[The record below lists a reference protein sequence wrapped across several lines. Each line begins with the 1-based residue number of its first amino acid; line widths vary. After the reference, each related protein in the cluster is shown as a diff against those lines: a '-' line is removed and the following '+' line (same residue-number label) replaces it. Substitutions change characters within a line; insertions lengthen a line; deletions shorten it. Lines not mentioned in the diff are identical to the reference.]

1 VRGGAD
7 ARITAAHRLTIIVAV
22 VATTASVVLLIL
34 LLTRGSE
41 GAKGDAASA
50 DRHSAPAPAV
60 QVRRTTLGRILTD
73 AHGRTLYLFDE
84 DERDRSHCFAGCAE
98 VWPPALVTG
107 HPRAGAGVSAQR
119 LTTTRRGKS
128 ARQLV
133 YAGHPL
139 YRLDADTRAG
149 QMQGEGFG
157 GTWWLVAPS
166 GHRIIAPGMKRSKGG
181 Y

>member
-1 VRGGAD
+1 MRGRAD
-7 ARITAAHRLTIIVAV
+7 AGITPAHRLTIIVAV

-34 LLTRGSE
+34 LLTDRSG
-41 GAKGDAASA
+41 GAKGGDASA
-50 DRHSAPAPAV
+50 HRRSAPPPSV
-60 QVRRTTLGRILTD
+60 EVRRTRLGRILTD
-73 AHGRTLYLFDE
+73 ANGRSLYLFDE
-84 DERDRSHCFAGCAE
+84 DERNRSHCFAGCAD
-98 VWPPALVTG
+98 VWPPVLVSG
-107 HPRAGAGVSAQR
+107 RPRAGAGVSAKR

-149 QMQGEGFG
+149 QTQGEGFG

>member
-1 VRGGAD
+1 M
-7 ARITAAHRLTIIVAV
+7 TIIVAV

-34 LLTRGSE
+34 LIADRSG

-50 DRHSAPAPAV
+50 RRKSAPAPAV
-60 QVRRTTLGRILTD
+60 QVRRSKLGPMLTD
-73 AHGRTLYLFDE
+73 AQGHTLYIFDE

-107 HPRAGAGVSAQR
+107 HPRAGAGLSADR
-119 LTTTRRGKS
+119 LTTTRRGTS
-128 ARQLV
+128 GRQLV

-139 YRLDADTRAG
+139 YRLDADTRPG
-149 QMQGEGFG
+149 QTQGEGFG

-166 GHRIIAPGMKRSKGG
+166 GRRIIAPGMKRSKGG